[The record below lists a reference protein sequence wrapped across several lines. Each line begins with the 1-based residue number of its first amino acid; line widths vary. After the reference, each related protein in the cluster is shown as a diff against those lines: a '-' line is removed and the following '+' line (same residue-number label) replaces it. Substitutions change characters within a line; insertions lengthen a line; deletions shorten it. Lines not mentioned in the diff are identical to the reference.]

1 MKMEVVNDV
10 SRDTHYLRDL
20 TSALKLAWLK
30 PQLCSN
36 RAAGISTH
44 KLATHY
50 STQAGAGA
58 PGQSKPGKKFELQ
71 LRQSSTSEMEGRA
84 TASIYQMGQYSIRHA
99 MEEQPWTVSSAQHV
113 QLRKQDMTC
122 QASVATKATAET
134 LAGETL
140 AWNSHGLQAQ
150 AELMT

>member
-84 TASIYQMGQYSIRHA
+84 TASIRWGSTVFA
-99 MEEQPWTVSSAQHV
+99 MQWKSNHGRLVVRNMFSSGN
-113 QLRKQDMTC
+113 RT
-122 QASVATKATAET
+122 
-134 LAGETL
+134 
-140 AWNSHGLQAQ
+140 
-150 AELMT
+150 

>member
-10 SRDTHYLRDL
+10 SRDTHYLGDL

-84 TASIYQMGQYSIRHA
+84 IASIRWGSTIYA
-99 MEEQPWTVSSAQHV
+99 MQWKSNHGPLVVRNIFSSGNRTFGHDLPSQRRDQGHGGNVGRRDLGGMEQSWVAG
-113 QLRKQDMTC
+113 
-122 QASVATKATAET
+122 AS
-134 LAGETL
+134 
-140 AWNSHGLQAQ
+140 
-150 AELMT
+150 